1 MVRNNVVAWARLRR
15 HCHWHGQWFSPVWL
29 VNGQLCGNCTTPW
42 MMMMRVSR
50 HFRQS
55 STSQSRLT
63 GADIIAFVMKGVL
76 NSNQFDIRV
85 SDIEGVLRTTPWKMI
100 RRSRHFK
107 KSSTFH
113 SRLTGASHAAR
124 KNTAPTMGGLLHSNG
139 LDIIAFDT
147 KGVLHSR

>member
-1 MVRNNVVAWARLRR
+1 
-15 HCHWHGQWFSPVWL
+15 

-42 MMMMRVSR
+42 MMMMMRVSH

-55 STSQSRLT
+55 STSQYRLT

-85 SDIEGVLRTTPWKMI
+85 SDIEGVLGTTPWKMI
-100 RRSRHFK
+100 GQSHHFK
-107 KSSTFH
+107 QSPTFQSCLTSA
-113 SRLTGASHAAR
+113 SRATR
-124 KNTAPTMGGLLHSNG
+124 KNIASNMGGFPYNSG
-139 LDIIAFDT
+139 FDIIAFEM